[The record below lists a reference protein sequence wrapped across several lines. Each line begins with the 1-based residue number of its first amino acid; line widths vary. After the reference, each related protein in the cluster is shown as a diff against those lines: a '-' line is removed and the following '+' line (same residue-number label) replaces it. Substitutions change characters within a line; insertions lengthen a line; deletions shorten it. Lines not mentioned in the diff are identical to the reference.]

1 MPYYP
6 SHQDSRLGIHQ
17 SSSPKT
23 LHRTHNLRSAVWAF
37 LLGGSCVAICGVI
50 SSLTRVII
58 VGTLLITPLIT
69 TNEPPSRI
77 VLFVGGV
84 VDPSQAHIHIHIHMH
99 VYIHVQTK
107 PNTTYDILLNT
118 VYSIIKMYHK
128 ISDTENLSYITC
140 NQWYDMIG
148 HDTLAITYVV
158 P

>member
-23 LHRTHNLRSAVWAF
+23 LHRTHNLRSAVWAS

-50 SSLTRVII
+50 SSLTRVIHI
-58 VGTLLITPLIT
+58 GTLLITPLTT

-84 VDPSQAHIHIHIHMH
+84 VDPSQAHIHIYIYAC
-99 VYIHVQTK
+99 VY
-107 PNTTYDILLNT
+107 TYTNKTQYNIRYLVKHSMQIINKN
-118 VYSIIKMYHK
+118 VPQNIRHGKFIIYSMQ
-128 ISDTENLSYITC
+128 S
-140 NQWYDMIG
+140 M
-148 HDTLAITYVV
+148 V
-158 P
+158 

>member
-23 LHRTHNLRSAVWAF
+23 LHRTHNLRSAVWAS

-50 SSLTRVII
+50 SSLTRVIHI
-58 VGTLLITPLIT
+58 GTLLITPLTT

-84 VDPSQAHIHIHIHMH
+84 VDPSQAHIHIYMH
-99 VYIHVQTK
+99 VYIHIQIK

-118 VYSIIKMYHK
+118 VCRLLIKMYRK
-128 ISDTENLSYITC
+128 ISDTENLSYIAC

>member
-58 VGTLLITPLIT
+58 VGKLLITPLIT

-118 VYSIIKMYHK
+118 VYSIIK
-128 ISDTENLSYITC
+128 N
-140 NQWYDMIG
+140 
-148 HDTLAITYVV
+148 V
-158 P
+158 PQNIRHGKFIIYNMQSMV